1 MEVSKRFFNALIH
14 DSLFAPGRRLL
25 SQFTDSQTDLPVRAE
40 HVSQTLVD
48 ALAVFVIQK
57 SALLD
62 IEQNGQVR
70 LLNFLNN
77 AICQEIAGNAGQI
90 QAFKKCVPVVDFQQ

>member
-1 MEVSKRFFNALIH
+1 MEVSKCFSNALVH

-25 SQFTDSQTDLPVRAE
+25 RQFTDSQTDLPVSAE
-40 HVSQTLVD
+40 HVSQALDD

-70 LLNFLNN
+70 FLNILDD
-77 AICQEIAGNAGQI
+77 AICQKIAGNAGQI
-90 QAFKKCVPVVDFQQ
+90 QALKKCVPIVDFEQ